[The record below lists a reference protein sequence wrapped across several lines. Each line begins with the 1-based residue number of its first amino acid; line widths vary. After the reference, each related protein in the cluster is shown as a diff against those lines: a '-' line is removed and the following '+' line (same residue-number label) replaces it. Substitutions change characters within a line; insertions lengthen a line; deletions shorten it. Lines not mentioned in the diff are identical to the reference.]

1 MSEKKV
7 FSGRMDYYPCNCPCR
22 GCEKRAV
29 GCHDGCQ
36 AYEKYKSDVRDYRTE
51 VEKTQ
56 SEFSL
61 SLPLGKNRR
70 R

>member
-1 MSEKKV
+1 MSKKV
-7 FSGRMDYYPCNCPCR
+7 FQGRMTHYPCDCPCK
-22 GCEKRAV
+22 GCATRCV

-36 AYEKYKSDVRDYRTE
+36 AYEKYKSE
-51 VEKTQ
+51 VKGFREEIQKTQ

-61 SLPLGKNRR
+61 SLPLGRNRR